1 MNLDTDKNL
10 ISTIIIYGV
19 DHPNNHESVPLFYA
33 EDGTNLESAGYK
45 EENPGSGK
53 WCKTERS
60 VKVVIIGF

>member
-1 MNLDTDKNL
+1 MEWVT
-10 ISTIIIYGV
+10 
-19 DHPNNHESVPLFYA
+19 PNNRESESMFYA
-33 EDGTNLESAGYK
+33 ADGTNLESAGYK

>member
-1 MNLDTDKNL
+1 MEWAT
-10 ISTIIIYGV
+10 
-19 DHPNNHESVPLFYA
+19 PNNRESVSMFYA
-33 EDGTNLESAGYK
+33 ADGTNLESAGYK